1 MEELSNKQL
10 QEELVKLG
18 MPQDE
23 AAKILTKSTLIA
35 TINTLK
41 TMQDQVKE
49 SAEIAAKAN
58 EIATKATEEAK
69 KDGPAEVENPIE
81 ERLVEKNWRSKAHK
95 QWAFWDGQPK
105 VRILVPLMGQ
115 EKKGVIRFEYSKVF
129 KREIP
134 VHVSGAIQT
143 VIENGAQ
150 YVIPKGVY
158 VEVPE
163 PVAKRIEDKFQQTS
177 DAGRDMLADRIDPR
191 TGHPVSDKL

>member
-10 QEELVKLG
+10 QEKLVELG
-18 MPQDE
+18 MPQEE
-23 AAKILTKSTLIA
+23 ASKILTKSTLIA
-35 TINTLK
+35 TINTLESMK
-41 TMQDQVKE
+41 AEVEK
-49 SAEIAAKAN
+49 SAEVAAKAT
-58 EIATKATEEAK
+58 EAAKESEKAGPEEK
-69 KDGPAEVENPIE
+69 ENPVE
-81 ERLVEKNWRSKAHK
+81 EKQVEKAWISKAHR
-95 QWAFWDGQPK
+95 QWTFWDEQPK
-105 VRILVPLMGQ
+105 VRILVPLTGQ
-115 EKKGVIRFEYSKVF
+115 EKKGFIRFEFSKVF

-177 DAGRDMLADRIDPR
+177 DAGRDYLADRIDPR